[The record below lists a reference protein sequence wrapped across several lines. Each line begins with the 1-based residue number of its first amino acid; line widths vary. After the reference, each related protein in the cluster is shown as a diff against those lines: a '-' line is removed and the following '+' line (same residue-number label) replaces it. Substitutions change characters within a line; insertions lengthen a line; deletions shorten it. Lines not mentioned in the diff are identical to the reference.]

1 MARDITMGP
10 AQATVRASTRP
21 VISWG
26 AVFGGAVVGLAL
38 FALLSTLWLAL
49 AFESGTGVVRE
60 NLAWFLGGSAL
71 GCLFLGGIITGY
83 LAGIRSAGSGILHGW
98 SLWGLLMIVTIA
110 IGIPSVLNIFGLDR
124 VTTGLGTGNVGNV
137 GNVDALWA
145 SFWTILGGFVAAG
158 LGGAIGGAVDRE
170 PGVVATTQAA
180 STVEEVDHRD
190 HEHDHDDAQHARVS

>member
-1 MARDITMGP
+1 MQMAREISMAP
-10 AQATVRASTRP
+10 ARATVRASTRP

-38 FALLSTLWLAL
+38 FALLSSLWLAL
-49 AFESGTGVVRE
+49 AFESGTSVVRT

-83 LAGIRSAGSGILHGW
+83 LTGIRSAGSGILHGW
-98 SLWGLLMIVTIA
+98 SLWGLLMIATIA

-124 VTTGLGTGNVGNV
+124 VTTGLDSGSVGNV
-137 GNVDALWA
+137 NALWA

-158 LGGAIGGAVDRE
+158 LGGAIGGAVARQ
-170 PGVVATTQAA
+170 PGVMATTEAA
-180 STVEEVDHRD
+180 PTVEDVDD
-190 HEHDHDDAQHARVS
+190 HDHDRDTHHARVS